1 MDADRMPGDAEAAG
15 AAAAMAE
22 TYGGW
27 TPRPGER
34 VSCSLVWGGGTQEGR
49 VVCRSGQGWLVDT
62 DQGQLLFFGDEIQ
75 PL

>member
-34 VSCSLVWGGGTQEGR
+34 VRCPLAWGGGHQEGQ
-49 VVCRSGQGWLVDT
+49 VVCREGYGWLVAT
-62 DQGQLLFFGDEIQ
+62 EEGRLVLLGHEIQ

>member
-1 MDADRMPGDAEAAG
+1 MDADRMPGDSEAAG

-22 TYGGW
+22 TYGW

-34 VSCSLVWGGGTQEGR
+34 VSCPLVFGGGTQEGR
-49 VVCRSGQGWLVDT
+49 VVCRDGQGWLVDT
-62 DQGQLLFFGDEIQ
+62 DEGRLLFFGDEIQ